1 MLRRVSTP
9 SSALALQRIALEQ
22 FAAVGFGGTSLGSI
36 AQAAGL
42 AKSSVLYHYASK
54 EALLAAAVQPAVD
67 ALELLVASYPADPD
81 PEAHDRF
88 VERFI
93 DFLFAHRLA
102 VHLFLNQG
110 QFLGHIP
117 PVERANGLLQRF
129 AEAVVDRIPGIEDRI
144 RFGVALAGA
153 AYSLVAA
160 ANWSSEEL
168 ADTDEVRSALLRTVS
183 SLLSHSEPA
192 R

>member
-1 MLRRVSTP
+1 MTGP
-9 SSALALQRIALEQ
+9 SSALELQRVALEQ
-22 FAAVGFGGTSLGSI
+22 FATVGFGGTSLGAI
-36 AQAAGL
+36 AQSAGL

-67 ALELLVASYPADPD
+67 ALEVIVADCPRDGD
-81 PEAHDRF
+81 RKERERF
-88 VERFI
+88 VEGFI
-93 DFLFAHRLA
+93 DFLIAHRLA

-110 QFLGHIP
+110 QVLGRIP
-117 PVERANGLLQRF
+117 QVARANTLLQRF
-129 AEAVVDRIPGIEDRI
+129 AEAIAARIPEVEDRI

-160 ANWSSEEL
+160 ANWSSAEL
-168 ADTDEVRSALLRTVS
+168 PDTDEVRAALVGTVSALLHAS
-183 SLLSHSEPA
+183 AEPA

>member
-1 MLRRVSTP
+1 MLRRVTAP
-9 SSALALQRIALEQ
+9 SSALTLQRVALEQ
-22 FAAVGFGGTSLGSI
+22 FATVGFGGTSLGSI

-67 ALELLVASYPADPD
+67 ALELLVDSYPADPE

-110 QFLGHIP
+110 QFLRHIA
-117 PVERANGLLQRF
+117 PVERANALVQRF
-129 AEAVVDRIPGIEDRI
+129 GEAVVDRAPGVEDRVRI
-144 RFGVALAGA
+144 GIALAGA

-160 ANWSSEEL
+160 ANWSGEEL
-168 ADTDEVRSALLRTVS
+168 TDTDEVRSALLRTVA
-183 SLLSHSEPA
+183 SLLPAPEPA
-192 R
+192 H